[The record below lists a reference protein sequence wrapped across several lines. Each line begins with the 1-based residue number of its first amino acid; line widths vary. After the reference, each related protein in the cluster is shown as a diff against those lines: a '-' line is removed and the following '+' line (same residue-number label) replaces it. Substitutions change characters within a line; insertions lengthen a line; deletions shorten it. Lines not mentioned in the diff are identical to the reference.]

1 MEILATTSFGLE
13 AVLKRELEKLGYSNP
28 KAYDG
33 KVHIQGNLKDIARL
47 NINLR
52 TADRVLLKLAE
63 FKATTFDEL
72 FAPFVAMYYLLISS
86 RLESRRNCSMPCNH
100 RMRLCNS

>member
-33 KVHIQGNLKDIARL
+33 KVHIQGNLLVHRHHIHAR
-47 NINLR
+47 
-52 TADRVLLKLAE
+52 
-63 FKATTFDEL
+63 
-72 FAPFVAMYYLLISS
+72 SG
-86 RLESRRNCSMPCNH
+86 
-100 RMRLCNS
+100 